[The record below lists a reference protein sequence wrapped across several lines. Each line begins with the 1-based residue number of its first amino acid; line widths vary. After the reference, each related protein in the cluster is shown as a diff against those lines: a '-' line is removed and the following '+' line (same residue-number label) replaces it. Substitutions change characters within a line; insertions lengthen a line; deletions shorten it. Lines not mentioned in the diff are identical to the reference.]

1 MKVLKCNPNRSD
13 YIAARVTRENVQ
25 EVKLWCNADGYTI
38 ESEHEIVLFRINWH
52 NHPVTFGDYLI
63 RDIHG
68 HWFSMSPEEFEQSF
82 TYKEIDA

>member
-13 YIAARVTRENVQ
+13 CIAARVTRENVQ
-25 EVKLWCNADGYTI
+25 EVKLWCNAEVYTVDYA
-38 ESEHEIVLFRINWH
+38 HDMALFRINWR

-68 HWFSMSPEEFEQSF
+68 HWFSMSPAEFEQSF